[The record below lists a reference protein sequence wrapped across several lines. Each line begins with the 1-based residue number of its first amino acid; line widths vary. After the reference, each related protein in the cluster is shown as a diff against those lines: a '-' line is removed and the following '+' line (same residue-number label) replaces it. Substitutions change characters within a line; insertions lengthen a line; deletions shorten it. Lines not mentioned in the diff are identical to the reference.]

1 MYVTIEQ
8 MGNHLFSLFGSNLA
22 VDVLIIHL
30 YLANVLKHLK
40 NIIFPEFMTKY
51 FH

>member
-8 MGNHLFSLFGSNLA
+8 MANHLFSLFGSNLA
-22 VDVLIIHL
+22 IDVLMIRPH
-30 YLANVLKHLK
+30 LANVLEHHQ